1 MIYDASSSVL
11 VTVEI
16 YESSVPVSYSWANHG
31 CNEYYYRH
39 GNVRLCWY
47 QRCLPKKSLL
57 TKLSPFFDPYSPCV
71 TVLPLHMIL
80 PKAQLSSLV
89 QDLRLEFPRLLLRFC
104 SFGLLLYP
112 ISCRIK
118 KRNVSLSLRD
128 HVIYFHIKL
137 TFFVVL

>member
-1 MIYDASSSVL
+1 MIYDASNSVL

-16 YESSVPVSYSWANHG
+16 YESSVPVSCSWANHG

-39 GNVRLCWY
+39 GNVHLCWY
-47 QRCLPKKSLL
+47 QHCLPKKSLL
-57 TKLSPFFDPYSPCV
+57 MKLFPSFDPYFPCV

-80 PKAQLSSLV
+80 LKAQLSSLA
-89 QDLRLEFPRLLLRFC
+89 QDLQLEFPRLLLQFC

-118 KRNVSLSLRD
+118 KRNVSLLSCV
-128 HVIYFHIKL
+128 HMIYFHIKL
-137 TFFVVL
+137 TFFAVL